1 MPHPGRLLLMVPLAL
16 ALLAW
21 TLWVALL
28 PAAVTVVSFWLS
40 AFGVLLSLLWF
51 RLAPLLTLG
60 LALITLAVLV
70 PLATLSFAM
79 TAWLMSGF
87 AP

>member
-1 MPHPGRLLLMVPLAL
+1 MPHPIRLLLLLPLAL

-21 TLWVALL
+21 TLWIALL
-28 PAAVTVVSFWLS
+28 PAAVTVVMFWLS

-60 LALITLAVLV
+60 LAIITMAVLV
-70 PLATLSFAM
+70 PLATISFSM
-79 TAWLMSGF
+79 VAWHMGF
-87 AP
+87 APW